1 MSELIRMI
9 SDQGDLT
16 VMAVDSTQIAAQM
29 QRIHGTYPVTSAA
42 LGRLLTAASM
52 MGAALKGRDDS
63 VTLRLNGGGP
73 AGSVIAVSD
82 SSGNVRGYVANP
94 AVDLPRK
101 PNGKL
106 DVSAAVGRDGTL
118 TVIKDLGLK
127 EPYIGQVPLV
137 SGEVAEDVTSY
148 FAVSEQIPTVCALG
162 VLVSKEDASILA
174 AGGFLIQLLPTA
186 TDETIDRVE
195 ACIAD
200 VPPITTM
207 LADGLTPE
215 QICRRAL
222 PGFSLELLDSSAPAY
237 RCNCSRARVQN
248 ALLTLGKAQLE
259 EMEGDP
265 VTTVN
270 CHFCD
275 KQYTFTPAEIRRL
288 IEEGVKE

>member
-1 MSELIRMI
+1 MRELIRMI
-9 SDQGDLT
+9 SSDGDLT
-16 VMAVDSTQIAAQM
+16 VMAADTTEIVADM
-29 QRIHGTYPVTSAA
+29 QRIHGTYPVVSAA
-42 LGRLLTAASM
+42 LGRLLTAACM
-52 MGAALKGRDDS
+52 MGAALKGKDDS

-82 SSGNVRGYVANP
+82 SSGNVRGYAATP

-106 DVSAAVGRDGTL
+106 DVSAAVGKDGSL

-127 EPYIGQVPLV
+127 EPYVGQVPLV
-137 SGEVAEDVTSY
+137 SGEVAEDVTQY

-162 VLVSKEDASILA
+162 VLVSKQDASILA

-186 TDETIDRVE
+186 TDDTIDRVE

-200 VPPITTM
+200 VPPITAM
-207 LADGLTPE
+207 LAEGLTPK

-222 PGFSLELLDSSAPAY
+222 PAFSLEMLDSSAPAY
-237 RCNCSRARVQN
+237 RCSCSRARVQQ
-248 ALLTLGKAQLE
+248 ALLTLGKAELE
-259 EMEGDP
+259 EMAKDP

-275 KQYTFTPAEIRRL
+275 KTYTFTPAELRRL
-288 IEEGVKE
+288 IEEGGKQ

>member
-9 SDQGDLT
+9 SDDGALMMMATDTTET
-16 VMAVDSTQIAAQM
+16 VRKMY
-29 QRIHGTYPVTSAA
+29 RIHGTYPVTSAA

-94 AVDLPRK
+94 DIEIPRK

-106 DVSAAVGRDGTL
+106 DVAGAVGKDGSL

-137 SGEVAEDVTSY
+137 SGEIAEDVTQY
-148 FAVSEQIPTVCALG
+148 YAVSEQIPTVCALG
-162 VLVSKEDASILA
+162 VLVSKADRHILK
-174 AGGFLIQLLPTA
+174 AGGFLIQLLPAA
-186 TDETIDRVE
+186 TEDTIDRVE
-195 ACIAD
+195 QCIAD

-215 QICRRAL
+215 EICHRAL
-222 PGFSLELLDSSAPAY
+222 PAFTLELLDRSETAY
-237 RCNCSRARVQN
+237 RCNCSRERVQK
-248 ALLTLGKAQLE
+248 ALLTLGKAELE
-259 EMEGDP
+259 AMAEDP
-265 VTTVN
+265 VTEVN

-275 KQYTFTPAEIRRL
+275 KKYTFTPAEIRRL
-288 IEEGVKE
+288 IEEGSAS